1 MDPHEATARRL
12 VVGYD
17 ASPGSERALGWA
29 VQRAGAT
36 GQVVVVNGARRQT
49 DRLAL
54 PTARTGASARVTRAE
69 AVVEVPFLER
79 DDLFEGVA
87 CESQVRD
94 ASPADA
100 LMQAAEELGADA
112 IVVGT
117 RHQGRLRATT
127 GSVCADLLQHSACPI
142 VIVP

>member
-1 MDPHEATARRL
+1 METHEGRRL

-36 GQVVVVNGARRQT
+36 GRVLVVHGAKRQT

-54 PTARTGASARVTRAE
+54 PTPRVGESARAALAE
-69 AVVEVPFLER
+69 AVVDVPFLER
-79 DDLFEGVA
+79 DDLFQGVD
-87 CESQVRD
+87 CDSQARN
-94 ASPADA
+94 ASPANA
-100 LMQAAEELGADA
+100 LMQIAEELDAHA

-117 RHQGRLRATT
+117 RHRGRLRATT
-127 GSVCADLLQHSACPI
+127 GSVCADLLEHSPRPI